1 MADLKKIGDYLMLIQ
16 GILNIIAALIPIPYL
31 SSGVFNIFTMLN
43 LGIVNQVL
51 TVLVGIYYI
60 LFFLGKDDMFF
71 KLDKSTQFILL
82 IVLWVFFGGILS
94 LIAAIL
100 YFIS

>member
-16 GILNIIAALIPIPYL
+16 GILNIIAALFPIPYL
-31 SSGVFNIFTMLN
+31 STGAFNIFTGLN
-43 LGIVNQVL
+43 LGIVYQVL

-71 KLDKSTQFILL
+71 KLNKITQLILL

-94 LIAAIL
+94 LIAAII